1 MSATDATIKSLMRWP
16 VATVDGATSLRAV
29 AEALAADELGALA
42 VVERDRL
49 IGVIAE
55 RDVVQQVAA
64 GTDPDQTRASDVMS
78 TEPVTVSP
86 SDSVDHASDVMRE
99 AGVRH
104 LPVLDGDD
112 LVGFV
117 SIRDLFHR

>member
-1 MSATDATIKSLMRWP
+1 MSAADATVKSLMKWP

-64 GTDPDQTRASDVMS
+64 GVDPGQTRASDVMS
-78 TEPVTVSP
+78 TDPVTVAP
-86 SDSVDHASDVMRE
+86 GDSLDQARASMRE
-99 AGVRH
+99 AAVRH
-104 LPVLDGDD
+104 LPVVDGDD

-117 SIRDLFHR
+117 SIRDLL